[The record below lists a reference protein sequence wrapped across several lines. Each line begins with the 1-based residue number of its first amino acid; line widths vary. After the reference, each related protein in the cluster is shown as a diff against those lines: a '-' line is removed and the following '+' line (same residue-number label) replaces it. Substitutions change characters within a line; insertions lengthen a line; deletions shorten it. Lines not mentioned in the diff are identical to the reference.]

1 MLFPP
6 PAKTTFSLCC
16 ISAHPL
22 FSCLFLLIHSINI
35 YFTPPVPQA
44 LEMQQENTHTHMYTY
59 ACTCTHVLETPSL
72 WGVHILVEEERKNS
86 LKNVG

>member
-1 MLFPP
+1 M
-6 PAKTTFSLCC
+6 
-16 ISAHPL
+16 
-22 FSCLFLLIHSINI
+22 
-35 YFTPPVPQA
+35 PQA